1 MHQDTSK
8 PKKVINVTRVTISS
22 PHSSRS
28 SPHAS
33 LGRTTGENWG
43 ELSGENLIEKCRELI
58 ADGWTLRV
66 KRRKTTLYISARKTI
81 NGKRKEIYV
90 SKVKPEEI
98 EELKKLGLLSATSR
112 EKKPK
117 TTSRVKKTTTTNTTT
132 RQQPQPPARQ
142 PSHGGVG
149 GHERARHGE
158 VEQQGGLRR
167 CVFMVHRLGLRF
179 VKPWV
184 SPLLLQGLG
193 RARYIERSKQWILK
207 LEVGVKR
214 LLTLQVNN
222 DGTAQVFLEAS
233 DNPLGVDEFI
243 GFCKFMLLEVF
254 RRATGKQV
262 SLSDF
267 EVMVAPEIN
276 CDLDG
281 VKLMEGVKSLTLQDY
296 YEDVVRIYYSEPGVK
311 ESMPN
316 GGTRV
321 EVRASSLNG
330 YSLEEVVDGVVSMA
344 KLPAVLT
351 EIKKDLELI
360 KGSLPRQQLEYSQLS
375 EAVATKLAN
384 LIYVTFEKWG
394 NRFELALR
402 ELGSKLQE
410 VLKPVFDKIERL
422 ERENQE
428 LKRKL
433 QELTSEDSSFKFE
446 DLPSSLKDFLKE
458 MERDGYIRLSDTRIS
473 YGDRVWAA
481 IIKRKGNIDGW
492 LNEASYD
499 YFGKEDNRE
508 LFKAVIKA
516 IRFYDNKF
524 NGKPG
529 VPYDKFLEAL
539 EKFLGSEVTPVTE
552 GYTHN
557 QKEEKKKTKQ
567 LTLFMRASELEEG
580 KQKPRCCPYL
590 LYGMCSVAPPGVDP
604 RTVYNK
610 ERCCGLYESCNY
622 YKRAKLNTS

>member
-43 ELSGENLIEKCRELI
+43 EPKSGENLIEKCKELI

-149 GHERARHGE
+149 GHERARHG
-158 VEQQGGLRR
+158 QRR

-184 SPLLLQGLG
+184 SPLLLQQLG
-193 RARYIERSKQWILK
+193 RVRFVERSKQWVVR
-207 LEVGVKR
+207 LEVGVRR
-214 LLTLQVNN
+214 LLTLQVNR

-233 DNPLGVDEFI
+233 DNPLSVEEFI
-243 GFCKFMLLEVF
+243 GFCKFFLPEVM

-262 SLSDF
+262 SLKDF

-281 VKLMEGVKSLTLQDY
+281 VKIMEGVKSVTLEEY
-296 YEDVVRIYYSEPGVK
+296 YDDVVRIYYSEPGVK

-316 GGTRV
+316 GGTRI
-321 EVRASSLNG
+321 EVRTSSWNG
-330 YSLEEVVDGVVSMA
+330 YSLEEIVDGVVSMA
-344 KLPAVLT
+344 RLPAVLT
-351 EIKKDLELI
+351 EIKKDLEVI
-360 KGSLPRQQLEYSQLS
+360 KGSLPRQQLELGQLS
-375 EAVATKLAN
+375 EAVAAKLAN
-384 LIYVTFEKWG
+384 LIYLTFEKWG

-402 ELGSKLQE
+402 ELGSRLQE
-410 VLKPVFDKIERL
+410 ALKPVFERIERL
-422 ERENQE
+422 ERENAE
-428 LKRKL
+428 LKRRLK
-433 QELTSEDSSFKFE
+433 EIEESDSSVKFE
-446 DLPSSLKDFLKE
+446 DLPRDLRDFLKE
-458 MERDGYIRLSDTRIS
+458 LESDGYVRLSETRIA

-499 YFGKEDNRE
+499 YYGKEDNRE

-516 IRFYDNKF
+516 IRFYDNRY

-539 EKFLGSEVTPVTE
+539 EKFLPEDDRGSGVTGVTE

-557 QKEEKKKTKQ
+557 QGEVKRKSKQ
-567 LTLFMRASELEEG
+567 LTLFMRVSEEVEV
-580 KQKPRCCPYL
+580 KPRSRCCPYL
-590 LYGMCSVAPPGVDP
+590 YYGMCRVAPPGIDP
-604 RTVYNK
+604 RAVVVRD
-610 ERCCGLYESCNY
+610 RCCGNYESCNY
-622 YKRAKLNTS
+622 YKRAKFNTS